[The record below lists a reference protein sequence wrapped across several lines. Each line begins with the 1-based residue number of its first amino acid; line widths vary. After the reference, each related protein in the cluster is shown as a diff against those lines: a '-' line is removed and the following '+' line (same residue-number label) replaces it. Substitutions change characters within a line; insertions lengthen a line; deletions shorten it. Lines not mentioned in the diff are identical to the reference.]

1 MALFSPSA
9 PLLQLI
15 EAPPPPFLS
24 PISLTST
31 PEEEVANLAVLMD
44 TPQKTPK
51 KRTSSPKGKGKRAK
65 KPSVRTLSLGGKGA
79 SPIIDVVTISPE
91 SKAHKAMKPRGTS
104 KKAPKA
110 KRAKKAATGGGGGHR
125 KRQESYGSY
134 IYKVLKQVH
143 RDTSISRKAM
153 GIMDSFVDLMF
164 ERIAGEAG
172 RLARMN
178 KRNTITSREI
188 QTACRIVLPG
198 ELVKHSVSEGT
209 KAVTKY
215 NISQAS
221 A

>member
-1 MALFSPSA
+1 MALFSPSV

-15 EAPPPPFLS
+15 EAPPSVS

-31 PEEEVANLAVLMD
+31 PEEEVANLAVIME
-44 TPQKTPK
+44 TPQKTPR

-65 KPSVRTLSLGGKGA
+65 KPSVRTLSLGAAKGA
-79 SPIIDVVTISPE
+79 SPIIDVVTISPD
-91 SKAHKAMKPRGTS
+91 SKAHKAMKRPHGAA

-110 KRAKKAATGGGGGHR
+110 KRAKKAAGGGGGHR

-143 RDTSISRKAM
+143 KDTSISRKAM

-198 ELVKHSVSEGT
+198 ELVKHAVSEGT
-209 KAVTKY
+209 KSVTKY
-215 NISQAS
+215 NATMAEPQ
-221 A
+221 